1 MRGLNVLSIGLIGII
16 SSGCLSSPSP
26 YTKQV
31 VELTVYFTTFFHLFH
46 SQSSTFF
53 SVKQVSKIVA

>member
-1 MRGLNVLSIGLIGII
+1 MARVQILSKEEQIKFSLPIKFNQAQRE
-16 SSGCLSSPSP
+16 
-26 YTKQV
+26 YYF
-31 VELTVYFTTFFHLFH
+31 VYFTTFFHLFH